1 MDEIK
6 FEESMQ
12 AARLT
17 QTNRA
22 TQIETSPTLQGQT
35 DPTPTRM
42 HDKEKDTSG
51 NPRTAKKPHLFFQGR
66 LKNIYLLFIICFQR
80 RYTILH

>member
-12 AARLT
+12 AARLA

-22 TQIETSPTLQGQT
+22 TQIEASPTLQGQT
-35 DPTPTRM
+35 DPTPPTRM

-51 NPRTAKKPHLFFQGR
+51 KP
-66 LKNIYLLFIICFQR
+66 
-80 RYTILH
+80 

>member
-22 TQIETSPTLQGQT
+22 TQIEASPTLQGQT
-35 DPTPTRM
+35 DPTTSRM
-42 HDKEKDTSG
+42 HDKERDTSG
-51 NPRTAKKPHLFFQGR
+51 NPQTAKKPHLFFQGR
-66 LKNIYLLFIICFQR
+66 LKNICLLFIICF
-80 RYTILH
+80 